1 MTREDQLF
9 KALEHG
15 DSSALEELIG
25 MYYPEILR
33 YCLWHTPNRSQ
44 AEDAAQET
52 FLKAIRYFDRYT
64 HRGKW
69 RSFLYRIAFNTCID
83 LQRKM
88 RNSDI
93 SIEELVTEP
102 VYEDPL
108 LVEVELRQMVRGLP
122 SDLQEIVLLRFG
134 HDMTLREIAQI
145 QGIPLRT
152 VQSRLR
158 SALKQLKKDFT
169 EGGSL

>member
-9 KALEHG
+9 KALEQG

-25 MYYPEILR
+25 LYYPEILR
-33 YCLWHTPNRSQ
+33 YCLWHAPNRSL

-69 RSFLYRIAFNTCID
+69 RAFLYRIAANTCID
-83 LQRKM
+83 MQRKM
-88 RNSDI
+88 RDSDI

-102 VYEDPL
+102 VYEDHSMA
-108 LVEVELRQMVRGLP
+108 EVELRQMVRGLP

-134 HDMTLREIAQI
+134 HDMTLREIAQV
-145 QGIPLRT
+145 QGIPSRT

-158 SALKQLKKDFT
+158 SALKQLKKFM
-169 EGGSL
+169 EGGPL